1 MSQIMKQGTEPT
13 AVTPTFEKVALVDHN
28 GQPKDTGT
36 LSAYPDRLEFD
47 GKAFHV
53 TIPSVRGVTFKAG
66 TPIEV
71 THGTGDELSTTHFTV
86 LAVGLPRNVRR
97 VRQEFY
103 EALRAV
109 YGETHLTGSDQE
121 RTAALEETVRE
132 AKLRSA
138 RRSIWI
144 GLALSVGGLVLTIV
158 TYANA
163 SDSGGGTY
171 IIAYG
176 PMLFGVL
183 TLITGLVGASK
194 YRRPT
199 S

>member
-1 MSQIMKQGTEPT
+1 MSQTMKEGIAPR
-13 AVTPTFEKVALVDHN
+13 AAASTFEKVALVDLN

-86 LAVGLPRNVRR
+86 LAVGLPRTVRR
-97 VRQEFY
+97 IRQEFY

-138 RRSIWI
+138 RRSTWI
-144 GLALSVGGLVLTIV
+144 GLGLFVAGLLLTII
-158 TYANA
+158 TYASA
-163 SDSGGGTY
+163 SDGGGTY
-171 IIAYG
+171 LIAYG
-176 PMLFGVL
+176 PMLVGIVM
-183 TLITGLVGASK
+183 LITGLIGAAK
-194 YRRPT
+194 YRKPAA
-199 S
+199 